1 MRAAS
6 GKIISVMVIGMVLYG
21 CGGKPP
27 ERVRIKKIIK
37 KDKKQKIAKSLK
49 GGEAAKYKYE
59 GLKYGSPFSPSGRVT
74 SAKKITAEQEGTKV
88 IESPE
93 SLKVTGLFTDKE
105 GKYAILS
112 GVGEFYIVK
121 QGRLYNEDEH
131 EMPGIAAIIKESKII
146 LITDEDKMY
155 ELPVPE

>member
-37 KDKKQKIAKSLK
+37 KDKKQKIAKSRK
-49 GGEAAKYKYE
+49 EIEAAKYKYE
-59 GLKYGSPFSPSGRVT
+59 GLKYGSPFSPSKRASSITEKTT
-74 SAKKITAEQEGTKV
+74 SGDGAKS

-93 SLKVTGLFTDKE
+93 SLIVTGLFTDKE